1 MTNTAVTELKQP
13 EAPVIADSTMSE
25 IMLNTELLAG
35 IQSLAKSMSQAKV
48 TIPKHLA
55 DSPADCYAVILQ
67 AIQWKMNPFAVA
79 QKTHVINGTL
89 GYEAQLVNAVI
100 QRSGAIVGHFHY
112 EYRGEGGALECR
124 VGAILKGESGI
135 TWGEWLS
142 FASVTVKNSPLWKT
156 NPRQQLGYLQVKNFG
171 RLYTPGAILG
181 VYTPDELQ
189 DQPIQEREVG
199 PKSSDINEMLK
210 PKGRP
215 AAETVEE
222 AELVEDE
229 PEQAPDDSG
238 GDDAPA
244 PTYADVADQLNT
256 ADSPASLQS
265 ALQAMAEFIGMDGN
279 EKFKDELGQLYRAR
293 LKELKEV
300 AKS

>member
-48 TIPKHLA
+48 TIPKHLS

-112 EYRGEGGALECR
+112 EYRGEGNALECR

-189 DQPIQEREVG
+189 DQPIQEREIG
-199 PKSSDINEMLK
+199 PKASDLNEMLK
-210 PKGRP
+210 AKP
-215 AAETVEE
+215 APAVVERAEE
-222 AELVEDE
+222 AEIVEE
-229 PEQAPDDSG
+229 EYDD
-238 GDDAPA
+238 PT
-244 PTYADVADQLNT
+244 PTLTYADIAEQLNT
-256 ADSPASLQS
+256 ASTPADLQVAVK
-265 ALQAMAEFIGMDGN
+265 ALADFCATGDNDQ
-279 EKFKDELGQLYRAR
+279 FKDELGQLYRAR
-293 LKELKEV
+293 LKQLKAIADELKQ
-300 AKS
+300 